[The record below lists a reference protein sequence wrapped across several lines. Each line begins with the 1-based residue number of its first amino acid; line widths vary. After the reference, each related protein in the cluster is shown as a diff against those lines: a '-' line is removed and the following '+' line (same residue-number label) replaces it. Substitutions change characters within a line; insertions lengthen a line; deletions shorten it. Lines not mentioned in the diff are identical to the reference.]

1 MGVLLNVFTVIFVLL
16 CIILVIVI
24 LLQSDKSAGMGIL
37 GGGSSSSAF
46 GSSTAD
52 VITKITAVMI
62 TIFMLGSLGLAIM
75 ESSSKSSLK
84 DKQKI
89 KSPSKTTGLTQQA
102 KKDKKKLPVENDK
115 QTK

>member
-1 MGVLLNVFTVIFVLL
+1 
-16 CIILVIVI
+16 
-24 LLQSDKSAGMGIL
+24 
-37 GGGSSSSAF
+37 
-46 GSSTAD
+46 
-52 VITKITAVMI
+52 
-62 TIFMLGSLGLAIM
+62 MLGSLGLAIM